1 MSRASGNNA
10 KKIKIWF
17 EDFWHPSRPK
27 DIESQN
33 LLYQFLSKHY
43 KFELT
48 KNNPD
53 YIIFSCF
60 RRVHLK
66 YTCVKIFYT
75 GENRRPNF
83 HECDFA
89 FTFDHL
95 NTDRHYRLPLYRLY
109 ESYDYLLNPR
119 EPEKVASE
127 QRKFCCFLVSNPN
140 CKERIEFFHLLN
152 SYKKVDSGGMVLMNI
167 DDPVPPGA
175 ELEWIKKYKF
185 CIAFENTSY
194 PGYTTE
200 KLTNA
205 LAVNTIPIY
214 WGNPVVEKDFNTR
227 AFINAH
233 DFPNFDAVLEEVKKV
248 DNDPV
253 RYKNILTEPIF
264 PGNTEPEFLKEEQII
279 KQFEKIFTS
288 KKHFVS
294 RRLKYQNR
302 FQYQLKS
309 TSIII
314 RRIINKVYRIF
325 FKPS

>member
-1 MSRASGNNA
+1 MSKASGNKL

-53 YIIFSCF
+53 YLIFSCF
-60 RRVHLK
+60 RRVHMK
-66 YTCVKIFYT
+66 YTSIKIFYT
-75 GENRRPNF
+75 GESRRPNF
-83 HECDFA
+83 NECDFA
-89 FTFDHL
+89 FTFDYL

-109 ESYDYLLNPR
+109 ESYDDLLKPR
-119 EPEKVASE
+119 ESE
-127 QRKFCCFLVSNPN
+127 NVVSQQRKFCCFLVSNPN
-140 CKERIEFFHLLN
+140 AKERIEFFHLLN
-152 SYKKVDSGGMVLMNI
+152 SYKKVDSGGMVLLNI
-167 DDPVPPGA
+167 DNPVPPGT
-175 ELEWIKKYKF
+175 ELEWIKNYKF

-205 LAVNTIPIY
+205 LAVNTVPIY
-214 WGNPVVEKDFNTR
+214 WGNPIVEKDFNTN

-233 DFPNFDAVLEEVKKV
+233 DYSSFEAVVNEVRKV
-248 DNDPV
+248 DNDPT
-253 RYKNILTEPIF
+253 RYQNILSEPIF
-264 PGNTEPEFLKEEQII
+264 HGNSEPDFLKEEQII
-279 KQFEKIFTS
+279 KQFDKIFTS

-294 RRLKYQNR
+294 RRIKHKNR
-302 FQYQLKS
+302 LQYQIK
-309 TSIII
+309 TSYLITKRMIN
-314 RRIINKVYRIF
+314 RIYRILF
-325 FKPS
+325 